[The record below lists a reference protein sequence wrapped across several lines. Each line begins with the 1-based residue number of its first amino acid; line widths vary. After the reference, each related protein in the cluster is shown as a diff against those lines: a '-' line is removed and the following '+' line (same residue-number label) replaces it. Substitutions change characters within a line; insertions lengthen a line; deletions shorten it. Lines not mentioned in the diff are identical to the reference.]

1 MIKAK
6 CDHIVEKK
14 YIDVRNGLCRKC
26 HSNFSYILDLVSKYG
41 EDALVEYWYAMIL
54 TNLSPGVNKQESNCL
69 IGHLIEF
76 YQRQL
81 VMVPSKERYIKK
93 MLFMLNSLREPFDV
107 ESIK

>member
-1 MIKAK
+1 LIKAK
-6 CDHIVEKK
+6 CGHIVEKK
-14 YIDVRNGLCRKC
+14 HIDVHNGLCRKC
-26 HSNFSYILDLVSKYG
+26 HSNFSYILDLESKYG

-54 TNLSPGVNKQESNCL
+54 ANLSPGVSKQESNCL

-93 MLFMLNSLREPFDV
+93 MLFMLNSLWEPFDV
-107 ESIK
+107 ESVK